1 MILRS
6 LSIAPGE
13 GVLFIKRMNIH
24 HKTST
29 TIPKSPRFPMHAR
42 VSGMERLLMD
52 APPPLLSHCDREAA
66 RPSQTYTAT
75 DGARMFCDA
84 GGGLG
89 WWLVL
94 PGVGMAVEIYNLSD
108 F

>member
-1 MILRS
+1 
-6 LSIAPGE
+6 
-13 GVLFIKRMNIH
+13 
-24 HKTST
+24 
-29 TIPKSPRFPMHAR
+29 
-42 VSGMERLLMD
+42 MERLLMD
-52 APPPLLSHCDREAA
+52 APPHLLSHCDREAA